1 VQPAI
6 DLASRDRLV
15 YMFTFNFIILQN
27 FSAYVVPFTLHAY
40 FACMQNGGSV
50 SLATILQS
58 KIVAL
63 VMQRALQQ
71 ITCLFIQIAEHSV
84 KFGSGTLGFL
94 VCPSVLSLSR
104 LHHTAS
110 TLFHLRNHSL
120 GTAMLS
126 FGQFGS
132 SHLSF
137 KKLRLRYF
145 FLSPKHRID
154 VAADSPP

>member
-6 DLASRDRLV
+6 DLASHDRLV
-15 YMFTFNFIILQN
+15 SMFTFNFIILQN

-71 ITCLFIQIAEHSV
+71 NTCLFIQIRRAFSQVWLRHSWFSCV
-84 KFGSGTLGFL
+84 SI
-94 VCPSVLSLSR
+94 R
-104 LHHTAS
+104 
-110 TLFHLRNHSL
+110 
-120 GTAMLS
+120 S
-126 FGQFGS
+126 FSFSAS
-132 SHLSF
+132 SHRQHAVS
-137 KKLRLRYF
+137 
-145 FLSPKHRID
+145 S
-154 VAADSPP
+154 AE